1 MTKRAPSDSSAKRI
15 TVQIPTASGD
25 MIDAWVYPPESSG
38 QAEAEEIH
46 PT

>member
-1 MTKRAPSDSSAKRI
+1 MTMTTPGNSSANRI

-25 MIDAWVYPPESSG
+25 MIDEWVYPPESSG